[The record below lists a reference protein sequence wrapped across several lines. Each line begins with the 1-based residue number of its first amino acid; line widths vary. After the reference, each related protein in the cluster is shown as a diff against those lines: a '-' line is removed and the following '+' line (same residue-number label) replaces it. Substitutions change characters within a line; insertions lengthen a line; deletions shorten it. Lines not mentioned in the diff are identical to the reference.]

1 MEEEQSEIKQEIP
14 TKGKLILIAIAQFDD
29 SKDGTGQNNFDQMAD
44 SLENLKSHLK
54 RDLIKDNKRG
64 VLQGIEKRILWFR
77 TIERDRR
84 NYRSTPDGLQLDP
97 NLDIRANRILTSCRE
112 ILQAFAEDKGY
123 L

>member
-14 TKGKLILIAIAQFDD
+14 TKGKLILIAIAQFDA

-44 SLENLKSHLK
+44 SIENLKSHLK
-54 RDLIKDNKRG
+54 RDLVKDGKRG
-64 VLQGIEKRILWFR
+64 VLLGIEKRLLWFR

-84 NYRSTPDGLQLDP
+84 NYNPTPDGPRIKP
-97 NLDIRANRILTSCRE
+97 NLDIEVNRVLTCCRE

>member
-14 TKGKLILIAIAQFDD
+14 TKGKLILIAIAQFDA

-54 RDLIKDNKRG
+54 RDLIKDNKRE
-64 VLQGIEKRILWFR
+64 VLKGIEKRILWFR

-84 NYRSTPDGLQLDP
+84 NYRSTPDGMQLDP
-97 NLDIRANRILTSCRE
+97 NLDIKANRILTSCRE